1 MTPVSNP
8 YLSWLASSLGAP
20 RAPRTG
26 GGAARAVMGY
36 ATGYGAAELE
46 VFVRSLRAHFDGDV
60 ILFVDQDRPDVA
72 ELLKTFDVIS
82 AGLPWGEAWSPH
94 PVTARFGAYVNWLSD
109 RPWIEEVLLTDV
121 RDVVFQGDPFAEP
134 VTRLE
139 AFTESEGDR
148 LADHAFNMK
157 HLRSLVGEGMT
168 QSVAGR
174 ACLCAGTI
182 VGPAREMMQLCRVLL
197 MTAAIP
203 RSGVAASFG
212 TDQAAYNLAVHL
224 GVVDADIRPNFGRV
238 ATIGLSNAGG
248 LTVREDG
255 LIVNPDGGVSPVVHQ
270 YDRHPHL
277 TAAVRAKWGRDGYCV
292 TEARRKTFSDR
303 RRRLAT
309 SIGRRL
315 PELR

>member
-20 RAPRTG
+20 RTPRAG
-26 GGAARAVMGY
+26 GGAARAVLGY

-46 VFVRSLRAHFDGDV
+46 VFVRSLRAYFDGDV
-60 ILFVDQDRPDVA
+60 VLFVDQDRPDVA
-72 ELLKTFDVIS
+72 ELLGTFDVTS
-82 AGLPWGEAWSPH
+82 APLPWGEAWSPH
-94 PVTARFGAYVNWLSD
+94 PVTARFAAYEAWLAE
-109 RPWIEEVLLTDV
+109 RPWIEQVLLTDV
-121 RDVVFQGDPFAEP
+121 RDVVFQGDPFAAP

-157 HLRSLVGEGMT
+157 HLRSLVGEGLT
-168 QSVAGR
+168 QAVADK

-182 VGPAREMMQLCRVLL
+182 AGPTPAILQLCRVLL

-224 GVVDADIRPNFGRV
+224 GVIDADIRPNFGRV

-248 LTVREDG
+248 LTVSDEG
-255 LIVNPDGGVSPVVHQ
+255 LIMNPDGGVSPVVHQ

-277 TAAVRAKWGRDGYCV
+277 TDVVRARWGRDDYSV
-292 TEARRKTFSDR
+292 TEARRKSFSDR
-303 RRRLAT
+303 RQRLAT
-309 SIGRRL
+309 SVGRRL

>member
-8 YLSWLASSLGAP
+8 YLSWLASSLG
-20 RAPRTG
+20 
-26 GGAARAVMGY
+26 GARKRHSGDGPVQAVMGY

-46 VFVRSLRAHFDGDV
+46 VFVRSLRAYFDGGV

-72 ELLKTFDVIS
+72 DLLGAFDVT
-82 AGLPWGEAWSPH
+82 AAPLPWGDAWSPH
-94 PVTARFGAYVNWLSD
+94 PVTARFAAYENWLSEH
-109 RPWIEEVLLTDV
+109 PWIRDVLLTDV

-134 VTRLE
+134 VDRLE
-139 AFTESEGDR
+139 AFIESEGDL
-148 LADHAFNMK
+148 LAAHAFNMK
-157 HLRSLVGEGMT
+157 HLRSLAGEGMT
-168 QSVAGR
+168 QAVADKP
-174 ACLCAGTI
+174 CLCAGTI
-182 VGPAREMMQLCRVLL
+182 AGPARDILQLCRVLL

-203 RSGVAASFG
+203 RSGVASSFG

-224 GVVDADIRPNFGRV
+224 GVIDAEIRPNFGRV

-248 LTVREDG
+248 LTIREDG
-255 LIVNPDGGVSPVVHQ
+255 LIVNPDGGLSPVVHQ

-277 TAAVRAKWGRDGYCV
+277 TAAVRAKWGRDEYCV
-292 TEARRKTFSDR
+292 TKARRKTFNDR
-303 RRRLAT
+303 RQRLAT